1 MKSKLDTS
9 GGGKLIVSFDG
20 RAAGGHAQGMPGAV
34 GEVLGAIELAQYNSA
49 GPVRPYEMGDAQKYA
64 NKLKA

>member
-1 MKSKLDTS
+1 
-9 GGGKLIVSFDG
+9 
-20 RAAGGHAQGMPGAV
+20 MPGAV
-34 GEVLGAIELAQYNSA
+34 GEVLGAIERAQYNSA